1 MRVNNLTSID
11 SFANIRL
18 EGVCALNTRVRQ
30 LRNMLHMSQ
39 NAFGKRLGVTAAG
52 ISKIESGDRKLTEQ
66 MLLMICREFGV
77 NENWLRYGE
86 GEILHRET
94 FEGMD
99 QLVQYYRL
107 DELDQ
112 KIILEYARL
121 DEKKRSII
129 KEYIMKIAQV
139 DRMPDVLT
147 DGEPSDR
154 VQRCAEGS
162 DNQY

>member
-1 MRVNNLTSID
+1 MTSPG

-18 EGVCALNTRVRQ
+18 EGVCVLNTRVKQ
-30 LRNMLHMSQ
+30 LRKILNISQ

-52 ISKIESGDRKLTEQ
+52 ISKIENGDRSLTGQ
-66 MLLMICREFGV
+66 MLLMICKEFRV

-86 GEILHRET
+86 GEVFLKEA
-94 FEGMD
+94 FDGMD

-112 KIILEYARL
+112 RIILEYVRM

-129 KEYIMKIAQV
+129 KEYIMKITQAG
-139 DRMPDVLT
+139 REPDVLM
-147 DGEPSDR
+147 DGAPSAR
-154 VQRCAEGS
+154 IQRCAEGS
-162 DNQY
+162 EEQY